1 MLKRNVWEWNS
12 LVVAHCNSVH
22 GWLSRNWV
30 GWGEDTSKTL
40 LYSFVTLFENEYEE
54 LLYTLIKLVLAHIH
68 FCSSSYLNTRHS
80 NMVKKRRKTV
90 LLSSIRPSSFA
101 VLSFPTFPAPR
112 IRVLSVLKVWSQ
124 FPLMLLFSPPSP
136 RSPFSHRQISSALV
150 SPLKP
155 FINLLIWCPREN
167 KVCLILLFSFLK
179 IKQDKQSLP
188 THPHHTW

>member
-40 LYSFVTLFENEYEE
+40 LCSFVTLFENEYEE

-101 VLSFPTFPAPR
+101 VLSFQTFPPSFRPLTWKSAA
-112 IRVLSVLKVWSQ
+112 S
-124 FPLMLLFSPPSP
+124 FPS
-136 RSPFSHRQISSALV
+136 
-150 SPLKP
+150 
-155 FINLLIWCPREN
+155 
-167 KVCLILLFSFLK
+167 FSFLVLSHVRYLLLWFLYERRPF
-179 IKQDKQSLP
+179 IPPDDMSLWEQSL
-188 THPHHTW
+188 HCYNYSNIV